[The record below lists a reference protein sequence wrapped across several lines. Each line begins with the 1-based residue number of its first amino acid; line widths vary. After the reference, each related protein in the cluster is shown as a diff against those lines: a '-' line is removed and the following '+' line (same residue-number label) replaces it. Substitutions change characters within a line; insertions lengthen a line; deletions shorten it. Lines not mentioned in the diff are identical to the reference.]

1 MRPGRRARAGAHL
14 SAPQPDRR
22 PARLTSKILDSRSGH
37 MKELTQLPNVGP
49 KLASE
54 LEAAGIASATELRSM
69 GANAAWE
76 RLRKV
81 NPQRDSASSLL
92 ALEGAVRG
100 VRWMSIDPGE
110 RRRISAYADA

>member
-1 MRPGRRARAGAHL
+1 
-14 SAPQPDRR
+14 
-22 PARLTSKILDSRSGH
+22 

-49 KLASE
+49 KLARE
-54 LEAAGIASATELRSM
+54 LEAAGIASATELRSI

-76 RLRKV
+76 RLRQV

-110 RRRISAYADA
+110 RRRISAYADARRRDQ